1 MGLLDCSR
9 ESSKLGVTKVCTLPL
24 SDSGPDRAPWQPT
37 SIARHSRPSNN
48 LCCHRRL
55 LVTQVWRTFP
65 EAFATFPVRTLS
77 ASRHP
82 ERWREPH
89 YSAFDR
95 YRRCNSAASLVCMLP
110 LMRSGRISAPW
121 PPTSCARFPSRLA
134 WGVHIFPRRLPYPDA
149 RLSPHGSQARM
160 SLTAIFESVAVPRR
174 LRYACNPC

>member
-24 SDSGPDRAPWQPT
+24 SDSGSDRAPWQPT
-37 SIARHSRPSNN
+37 SIARHSHPSNN
-48 LCCHRRL
+48 LCYHRRL

-95 YRRCNSAASLVCMLP
+95 YRRCNSAASSVCMLP

-134 WGVHIFPRRLPYPDA
+134 WVLTSF
-149 RLSPHGSQARM
+149 HGDCRIPM
-160 SLTAIFESVAVPRR
+160 RDFHLTVPK
-174 LRYACNPC
+174 LG